1 MKKYSR
7 ASLDV
12 ICEYFDDVASYF
24 PDILDKSKEE
34 LIASYHYSWLTEAA
48 SEMMLGPYDDLC
60 NESQHDHSIQYYH
73 YRRIRPYAKA
83 LGIRLDKGYAWVC
96 KEGDYEADCAIDEM
110 VELVTDALLQ
120 GIKDNWEYLTSD
132 EY

>member
-7 ASLDV
+7 AALDV
-12 ICEYFDDVASYF
+12 ICEYFEDVESYF

-34 LIASYHYSWLTEAA
+34 LIASYHYGWLTDAA
-48 SEMMLGPYDDLC
+48 SEMMLGPCDTLYDVCD
-60 NESQHDHSIQYYH
+60 ESHSIQYYH
-73 YRRIRPYAKA
+73 YQQIRPYARA

-120 GIKDNWEYLTSD
+120 GIKDNWEYLTSE